1 MPLAIDP
8 AINMW
13 DQSQWDP
20 VNSRFNGSM
29 PSALPG
35 IQIGGTSSP
44 WTLPLPDPFSFPG
57 GLAEEFPWES
67 ALLGESSEPRYVQ
80 LGQLGQFDAPQSV
93 RSFGGVPRVPLE
105 TAVFGAQESLPHE
118 RRERRPYAPIAPR
131 QNAVGPVGH
140 VGPVGIPVT
149 SSLDALESRAA
160 QTALAGH
167 RSVTVSPVVRDD
179 PGLSGQRLK
188 RVLHVKQAP
197 WFPTLSTASFSQS
210 FPKAIFI
217 FSSPCFYPTP
227 EATSKAPIY
236 KYAEWCAHW
245 MQKGGRTSNDPMT
258 PRSELTK
265 SEFDIQYGAWRK
277 ALVEGPPNR
286 A

>member
-20 VNSRFNGSM
+20 VNGRFNGSM

-35 IQIGGTSSP
+35 IRIGGTSSP
-44 WTLPLPDPFSFPG
+44 WTLPLPDPFSFSPG

-80 LGQLGQFDAPQSV
+80 LGQLGQFDPPQSV

-140 VGPVGIPVT
+140 VGPVGPVGIPVT

-197 WFPTLSTASFSQS
+197 
-210 FPKAIFI
+210 
-217 FSSPCFYPTP
+217 
-227 EATSKAPIY
+227 IY

-245 MQKGGRTSNDPMT
+245 MQKGGRTLNDPMT

>member
-20 VNSRFNGSM
+20 VNGTFNGSM

-35 IQIGGTSSP
+35 IKIGGISSP
-44 WTLPLPDPFSFPG
+44 WTLPLPDPFSFSPG
-57 GLAEEFPWES
+57 GLAEDFPWES

-80 LGQLGQFDAPQSV
+80 LGQLGQFDPPQSV

-105 TAVFGAQESLPHE
+105 TAVFGAQESFQ
-118 RRERRPYAPIAPR
+118 RRERRPYAPVAPIAPMAPR
-131 QNAVGPVGH
+131 QNAVGPVGPA
-140 VGPVGIPVT
+140 GMPAT
-149 SSLDALESRAA
+149 SSLDALESLASA
-160 QTALAGH
+160 PALAGH
-167 RSVTVSPVVRDD
+167 RSVAVSPVVRDD

-188 RVLHVKQAP
+188 RVLHVKQ
-197 WFPTLSTASFSQS
+197 
-210 FPKAIFI
+210 
-217 FSSPCFYPTP
+217 
-227 EATSKAPIY
+227 APIY

-277 ALVEGPPNR
+277 ALVEGPPKR

>member
-20 VNSRFNGSM
+20 VNGRFNGSM

-35 IQIGGTSSP
+35 IRIGGTSSP
-44 WTLPLPDPFSFPG
+44 WTLPLPDPFSFSPG

-80 LGQLGQFDAPQSV
+80 LGQLGQFDPPQSV

-140 VGPVGIPVT
+140 VGPVGPVGIPVT

-197 WFPTLSTASFSQS
+197 WFPTLSTASFSES
-210 FPKAIFI
+210 FPKAIFTFFI
-217 FSSPCFYPTP
+217 PLFLSNPGSNFQGTDLQICRVVCTLDAERRQDIKRPDDTSLRIDQIRVRYSIWSLEKSFS
-227 EATSKAPIY
+227 
-236 KYAEWCAHW
+236 
-245 MQKGGRTSNDPMT
+245 
-258 PRSELTK
+258 
-265 SEFDIQYGAWRK
+265 
-277 ALVEGPPNR
+277 
-286 A
+286 

>member
-13 DQSQWDP
+13 DQSQRDP
-20 VNSRFNGSM
+20 VNGRFNGSM
-29 PSALPG
+29 PSAPG
-35 IQIGGTSSP
+35 IKIGGTSSP
-44 WTLPLPDPFSFPG
+44 WTLPLPDPFSFSPG
-57 GLAEEFPWES
+57 GLAEEFAWES

-80 LGQLGQFDAPQSV
+80 LGQLGQFDPPQSV
-93 RSFGGVPRVPLE
+93 RGFGSVPRVPLE
-105 TAVFGAQESLPHE
+105 TAVFGAQEPLQHE
-118 RRERRPYAPIAPR
+118 RYERQRPYAPIAPIAPGAPPR
-131 QNAVGPVGH
+131 QNAVGPVGRA
-140 VGPVGIPVT
+140 VGPSVGPMVPVT
-149 SSLDALESRAA
+149 SSLDALEARAH
-160 QTALAGH
+160 TALAGH
-167 RSVTVSPVVRDD
+167 RSAVSPVVRDD

-197 WFPTLSTASFSQS
+197 
-210 FPKAIFI
+210 
-217 FSSPCFYPTP
+217 
-227 EATSKAPIY
+227 IY

-245 MQKGGRTSNDPMT
+245 MQQGGRTSNDPMT

-277 ALVEGPPNR
+277 ALVEGPPKR